1 MAIDRV
7 KHNLRHSN
15 AFHIKA
21 CENFWFYFSGV
32 LVIKLMP
39 LSVFHNQKKFA
50 KSE

>member
-15 AFHIKA
+15 AFYIKA

-32 LVIKLMP
+32 FKYFSYLKDKKL
-39 LSVFHNQKKFA
+39 A